1 MDEVQR
7 ARRVGIVWDVRD
19 HDHRVAPTE
28 DELWD
33 RAGGLDGA
41 MDPDW
46 LGRAACADSDPE
58 LFFPLSPS
66 DGPVVRLAVAVCGRC
81 PVRPQCLQAALA
93 DPRTAGIW
101 GGTSEADRD
110 AIHRSR
116 VRPRRASPAGR
127 A

>member
-7 ARRVGIVWDVRD
+7 ARRVRVVWDVREQSR
-19 HDHRVAPTE
+19 RVAPTE

-33 RAGGLDGA
+33 HAGVDCA
-41 MDPDW
+41 MDPGW
-46 LGRAACADSDPE
+46 LGRAACAGSDPE

-66 DGPVVRLAVAVCGRC
+66 DSPVVRLAVAVCARC

-101 GGTSEADRD
+101 GGTTEADR
-110 AIHRSR
+110 AAMHGSR
-116 VRPRRASPAGR
+116 VRPRHASPAGR